1 MTNFSHDTNTLYRN
15 IETPDGRTMFSDST
29 YAMNLGRASFA
40 YLSWGTRITDL
51 DHDGWQDIVV
61 VSGHVYPQV
70 DQADVGSSYRQRNQV
85 FENLGRGD
93 NGRVRFEEVETGDAF
108 AKLAVSRG
116 LVAADFDNDGDQ
128 DFLIVELDE
137 TPTLIRNDSEARGAW
152 IGFTLVAK
160 GQNRDA
166 IGAWITVTD
175 SNGIERVRART
186 SGASY
191 LSSCD
196 PRLSV
201 GLGSAS
207 GPVRA
212 VVHWPSGATST
223 HDALEPGRYVTLSE
237 P

>member
-1 MTNFSHDTNTLYRN
+1 MDQPSH
-15 IETPDGRTMFSDST
+15 SDSIDRVLAT
-29 YAMNLGRASFA
+29 LELLASRGEE
-40 YLSWGTRITDL
+40 LSEDE
-51 DHDGWQDIVV
+51 QD
-61 VSGHVYPQV
+61 
-70 DQADVGSSYRQRNQV
+70 
-85 FENLGRGD
+85 
-93 NGRVRFEEVETGDAF
+93 EEVEALIEVGERSGILEADEGRM
-108 AKLAVSRG
+108 VRG
-116 LVAADFDNDGDQ
+116 
-128 DFLIVELDE
+128 IVELDE